1 MSARDVIALSP
12 HKTETVLASG
22 TRCAVHGIVGT
33 DTADAILA
41 ALEAAGYAVVPK
53 EPTSDMLLEGNLS
66 LRRSGLASDAYK
78 SMITAAKETT

>member
-41 ALEAAGYAVVPK
+41 AIDAAGFKIIHRDELMKFLKAM
-53 EPTSDMLLEGNLS
+53 E
-66 LRRSGLASDAYK
+66 
-78 SMITAAKETT
+78 AAKETT